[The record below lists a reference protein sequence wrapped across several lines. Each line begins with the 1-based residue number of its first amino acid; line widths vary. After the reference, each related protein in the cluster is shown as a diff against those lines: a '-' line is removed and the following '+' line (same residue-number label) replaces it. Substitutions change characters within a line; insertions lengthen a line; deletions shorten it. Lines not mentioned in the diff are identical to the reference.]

1 MPVLY
6 LHPIGLDGHV
16 WDEVAVDGGLTP
28 SFPGFGDTLRL
39 DEPPSFD
46 AMVEFV
52 AAQLDGPADIV
63 GCSLGSMVA
72 QHVAVERPDLV
83 RSLVLACGAGRTS
96 AEAARQRAAAARA
109 GGMTAVLPSTL
120 ERWLTPDALGD
131 DGHPGV
137 RYVRDRLLRDDPEVF
152 ASYWDFMAGHDM
164 LDALG
169 QIRAP
174 VTVIAGESDR
184 AAPVSAM
191 AETAARIPGAR
202 FEPMPGPHIL
212 PLENA
217 AGLRDAVARHL
228 QLLGSPAQNRAQ
240 SS

>member
-1 MPVLY
+1 VTLLY

-16 WDEVAVDGGLTP
+16 WDSVAMDGGLTP
-28 SFPGFGDTLRL
+28 SFPGFGGTAQL
-39 DEPPSFD
+39 DQPPSFD

-72 QHVAVERPDLV
+72 QHVAVKRPGLV
-83 RSLVLACGAGRTS
+83 RSLVLACGAGRTN

-109 GGMTAVLPSTL
+109 GGMETVLPSTL
-120 ERWLTPDALGD
+120 ERWLTPEARADP
-131 DGHPGV
+131 GHPAV
-137 RYVRDRLLRDDPEVF
+137 AYARDRLLRDDPEVF

-164 LDALG
+164 MDALNR
-169 QIRAP
+169 IRVP
-174 VTVIAGESDR
+174 VTVIAGESDQ
-184 AAPVSAM
+184 ATPVSAL
-191 AETAARIPGAR
+191 ADTAARIPGAR

-212 PLENA
+212 PLENP
-217 AGLRDAVARHL
+217 AGFRDAVARHL
-228 QLLGSPAQNRAQ
+228 ELFGSAAK